1 MSLPD
6 HLTAIL
12 DSANIGVWHQHVPS
26 GKVVRNEVLMR
37 LGQASLE
44 ELDRDPWTWADLI
57 HSADRKEAVQKA
69 QQMLAGQ
76 LDSHSVDYRVRGNRG
91 ERVSLRARVA
101 VTERDAA
108 GQPVWLSSVLVD
120 TPRERELTAAA
131 RDV

>member
-37 LGQASLE
+37 LCQASLE
-44 ELDRDPWTWADLI
+44 ELDRDPWAWADLI

-76 LDSHSVDYRVRGNRG
+76 LDAYSVDYRVRGNRG
-91 ERVSLRARVA
+91 EWVSVRARVA

-108 GQPVWLSSVLVD
+108 
-120 TPRERELTAAA
+120 
-131 RDV
+131 